1 MLDFIYARRNF
12 LLGEFAKGFAYQLMF
27 FREGKVHV
35 RTPLFER
42 RSVEPKAPFRVGVVA
57 T

>member
-12 LLGEFAKGFAYQLMF
+12 LLGELAKGFAYQLMF

-42 RSVEPKAPFRVGVVA
+42 RSVEPSRPAG
-57 T
+57 